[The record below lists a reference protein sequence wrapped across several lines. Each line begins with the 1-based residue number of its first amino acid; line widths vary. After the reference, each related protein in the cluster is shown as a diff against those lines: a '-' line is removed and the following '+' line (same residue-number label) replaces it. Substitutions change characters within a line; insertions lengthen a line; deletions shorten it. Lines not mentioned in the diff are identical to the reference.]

1 MAAENT
7 TTTTDATDHSASTE
21 SIPIGNLIAEER
33 TLAFCGLDETTNA
46 SYPDEIAADSDR
58 RSDNPWSFTEVID
71 HLPTASSGQL
81 YANNPFVDEHQ
92 SIDTAAVRAI
102 DGLDSAAIEAATGHS
117 IEDLATMA
125 SMKSLIA
132 VEDHQDIVDK
142 RRLALHTLGA
152 PVKFRWQIASTGYC
166 IVLPMEAYLPA
177 ISALR
182 RRDEHNAFGWAH
194 YRDWGGELKLS
205 CIFPSLKRTL
215 VPSDDTNTTTTH
227 HVDALTGAEPDD
239 DGGVTVFGG
248 FQTGYDFRG
257 TQTVWATPLLY
268 LPASDVIIY
277 GIGQRYSRRHVGNA
291 TNASHERA
299 NNRVPIN
306 EWWDN
311 IYGEI
316 SAQTTTVDRAILRS
330 RAVAID
336 FDDVPYSIAEFY
348 TYLGIPA
355 MYADEA
361 AERAHSF
368 ASPSS
373 QPTLWNLQLSLLVA
387 IDTLFEGSPASDT
400 YLDHNEVAQQLLRQP
415 ARSIQLAATE
425 HDLQADSPAEHQLPP
440 EQQTLSDA
448 IEDLVAIP
456 GVSADTEADLDAVD
470 AQHIQD
476 GLTDIVQQRL
486 DHLVS

>member
-33 TLAFCGLDETTNA
+33 TLAFCGLDTNTDA
-46 SYPDEIAADSDR
+46 SYPTEIASDSDR
-58 RSDNPWSFTEVID
+58 QSDDPWSFTEVID

-81 YANNPFVDEHQ
+81 YADNPFVDDHQ
-92 SIDTAAVRAI
+92 RIDTAAIRAI
-102 DGLDSAAIEAATGHS
+102 DGLESAAIEAATGHS

-125 SMKSLIA
+125 PTKSLIA
-132 VEDHQDIVDK
+132 VEDHQDIIDE

-152 PVKFRWQIASTGYC
+152 PVKFRWQIASTSYC
-166 IVLPMEAYLPA
+166 IVPPAEAYLPA

-205 CIFPSLKRTL
+205 CILPSLKRTL
-215 VPSDDTNTTTTH
+215 VPPDDETTTTH
-227 HVDALTGAEPDD
+227 RVDALTGAQPDD
-239 DGGVTVFGG
+239 DGGITVFGG

-268 LPASDVIIY
+268 VPASDVIIH
-277 GIGQRYSRRHVGNA
+277 GVGQRYSRRHVGDA

-306 EWWDN
+306 EWWEN
-311 IYGEI
+311 IYRGI
-316 SAQTTTVDRAILRS
+316 SDQTTTVDRAILRS

-361 AERAHSF
+361 AERASTF

-387 IDTLFEGSPASDT
+387 IDALFDGSPASDT
-400 YLDHNEVAQQLLRQP
+400 YLDHNEVAQQILRQP
-415 ARSIQLAATE
+415 ALSIQLAADE
-425 HDLQADSPAEHQLPP
+425 HDRQTDEPADQQLPAG
-440 EQQTLSDA
+440 QQTLSDA
-448 IEDLVAIP
+448 IEDLAAIP

-470 AQHIQD
+470 AQRIQD
-476 GLTDIVQQRL
+476 GVSDGLQQRL
-486 DHLVS
+486 DHLMT